1 MGDGATLAIS
11 PAEARETFVLRGE
24 VDLDT
29 AAQVADIPVISTGRR
44 ATLTLDVADV
54 TFIDSIGIWALV
66 NLSRRLDGGKLVIA
80 NASPTVRRTLDLVD
94 LSDVAGIVVNR

>member
-1 MGDGATLAIS
+1 MRD
-11 PAEARETFVLRGE
+11 TFVLRGE

-29 AAQVADIPVISTGRR
+29 AAQVADIPVTTTGRR

-54 TFIDSIGIWALV
+54 TSIDSIGIWALV

-94 LSDVAGIVVNR
+94 LRTSRASSCTADRPGGAFDPRDA

>member
-1 MGDGATLAIS
+1 M
-11 PAEARETFVLRGE
+11 FVLRGE
-24 VDLDT
+24 VDLHT
-29 AAQVADIPVISTGRR
+29 AAQVAGIPVTSTGRQ

-94 LSDVAGIVVNR
+94 LSDATGIVVNR

>member
-1 MGDGATLAIS
+1 MGNGATLSIS

-44 ATLTLDVADV
+44 ATLTLDV
-54 TFIDSIGIWALV
+54 
-66 NLSRRLDGGKLVIA
+66 
-80 NASPTVRRTLDLVD
+80 PT
-94 LSDVAGIVVNR
+94 